1 MMRLLFIVFSLAVAN
16 AASAEQPLGRLFF
29 TPAERAQ
36 LDEART
42 HKQRSPQS
50 TATEPVASPA
60 TQTITYSGIVR
71 RSDGKSILWL
81 NNRAAEE
88 KEALAGLAVD
98 GRVGADG
105 AVTLQDASGSTVRL
119 KVGQRAELQTGKVA
133 EARHAPPA
141 SLKNQAAP
149 TKQQEDRSGDKKNE
163 PTAGSAKTPVA
174 ARTPESREDQ
184 RLSAGQSK

>member
-1 MMRLLFIVFSLAVAN
+1 MTRLLLIVFSVSIAN
-16 AASAEQPLGRLFF
+16 AAKAEQPLGRLFF

-36 LDEART
+36 LDQART
-42 HKQRSPQS
+42 HKHRSPQS
-50 TATEPVASPA
+50 TAPEPVASPA

-88 KEALAGLAVD
+88 KEALAGLPVD

-105 AVTLQDASGSTVRL
+105 AVTLQGASGATVRL

-133 EARHAPPA
+133 EARQTPPA
-141 SLKNQAAP
+141 PLKTQP
-149 TKQQEDRSGDKKNE
+149 TKQQENHSSDKNSE
-163 PTAGSAKTPVA
+163 PPAVSAKTPMP
-174 ARTPESREDQ
+174 ARTPEGRDDQ
-184 RLSAGQSK
+184 RTSGGQSK